1 MYNIEDED
9 NSTGMRHERYH
20 IPESKTRRTI
30 QTIMGI
36 VMVIIYVGMGIL
48 LLINFFGWEGNWAWT
63 RYLVGVILIIYGF
76 WRAYRQYAGIDS
88 RI

>member
-1 MYNIEDED
+1 MYNTEDED

-36 VMVIIYVGMGIL
+36 VMVIIYCL
-48 LLINFFGWEGNWAWT
+48 LYTSPSPT
-63 RYLVGVILIIYGF
+63 RH
-76 WRAYRQYAGIDS
+76 
-88 RI
+88 